1 MDPIVSQS
9 IGKLGEDIAS
19 KFLLGKGYV
28 VLHRNY
34 RKPYG
39 EIDIIARKSNIV
51 HFIEVKTVSRIT
63 SQDSSDT
70 FRPEDNVHKN
80 KLLRLSR
87 VIEVYIE
94 EFSIQNDWQFDVLTV
109 VINPKQ
115 KTARIQLLPDI
126 VIGS

>member
-1 MDPIVSQS
+1 MDTIVSQS

-51 HFIEVKTVSRIT
+51 HFIEVKAVSRIT

-109 VINPKQ
+109 AINPKQ

>member
-1 MDPIVSQS
+1 MISTKYNRVAPVW
-9 IGKLGEDIAS
+9 
-19 KFLLGKGYV
+19 FPGKGYT

-39 EIDIIARKSNIV
+39 EIDIIVKKDNVV
-51 HFIEVKTVSRIT
+51 HFIEVKAVSRIT
-63 SQDSSDT
+63 SRDSVDI

-94 EFSIQNDWQFDVLTV
+94 EFSIENDWQFDVITV
-109 VINPKQ
+109 VINAKQ
-115 KTARIQLLPDI
+115 KIARIQLLKDI

>member
-1 MDPIVSQS
+1 MTQS
-9 IGKLGEDIAS
+9 LGLLGEDRVAHYLES
-19 KFLLGKGYV
+19 EGFLIV
-28 VLHRNY
+28 VRNF
-34 RKPYG
+34 RLRGG

-51 HFIEVKTVSRIT
+51 HFIEVKTVSRIA

-109 VINPKQ
+109 VINVKQ
-115 KTARIQLLPDI
+115 KTARIQLLSDI